1 MKKNVSIMVLGLSVY
16 MSSVAFAESVQ
27 LTGDISVK
35 YERDTADESAD
46 VSGTMSTFRLKAE
59 KDLGAGWS
67 LYARLGAQHATQPVL
82 ADYNVD
88 AYRTDKKSV
97 VALDQWGVNYNTGK
111 LTYKVGRQDVTVGT
125 TALLYSRSDGNIG
138 KNNFVDGLTATG
150 TIGVVEVAALLAK
163 EDNAGT
169 QENKLYAVRTAYNPT
184 ENLNYGLTLGRY
196 QDNLNGSTNHWAM
209 DATYKLG
216 RNSLTAEYTQS
227 NSPTE
232 NKGYAATWNYSFND
246 KTEAYITGFKVA
258 TNSDMGKQSDFDN
271 DNRGFHYGIAH
282 KLSETDAL
290 ELVYAN
296 QKVISTGQ
304 NNSKF
309 EAIISR
315 EF

>member
-1 MKKNVSIMVLGLSVY
+1 MKKNVSIMVLGLSIY

-46 VSGTMSTFRLKAE
+46 MSGTMSTFRLKAE

-67 LYARLGAQHATQPVL
+67 LYARLGAQHATQPAL
-82 ADYNVD
+82 ANYNPD
-88 AYRTDKKSV
+88 AYRADKKSV
-97 VALDQWGVNYNTGK
+97 VDLDQWGVTYNTGQ

-125 TALLYSRSDGNIG
+125 TALLYSRNDGNIG
-138 KNNFVDGLTATG
+138 KNNFVDGLTAVG

-163 EDNAGT
+163 EDNAGA
-169 QENKLYAVRTAYNPT
+169 QDNKLYAIRTAYNPT

-196 QDNLNGSTNHWAM
+196 QDSFNGSTNHWAM
-209 DATYKLG
+209 DATYKLD
-216 RNSLTAEYTQS
+216 RSSLTAEYTQS
-227 NSPTE
+227 NSPTD

-246 KTEAYITGFKVA
+246 KTEAYITGFKVE
-258 TNSDMGKQSDFDN
+258 TNGDMGKQSDFDN

-282 KLSETDAL
+282 KLSDTDAL

-296 QKVISTGQ
+296 QKVISSGQ

-309 EAIISR
+309 EATISR